1 MTDIKVFYHIAC
13 INNWKDIVRDQITKI
28 IFSGLYDKVSKIHCF
43 LVGNPTDLE
52 LYQSLLSKYGK
63 KIIIER
69 IEENGDESL
78 TLVNI
83 KNFINSNTK
92 FLYIHTKGVTR
103 YNTNTLVID
112 DYIHKI
118 ENLYENVADWNN
130 VMEYFLIKNHEIC
143 INKLDE
149 FDIVGINYVGN
160 ENNAR
165 INKHFSGNFWWCN
178 ANYYMSL
185 QEIMNYSECYIFN
198 ANPNHLSLFQ
208 TNLEGYRHYFHAYKM
223 ENYVDKNM

>member
-1 MTDIKVFYHIAC
+1 
-13 INNWKDIVRDQITKI
+13 
-28 IFSGLYDKVSKIHCF
+28 
-43 LVGNPTDLE
+43 VGNPNDLE

-69 IEENGDESL
+69 IEENGDEKL

-83 KNFINSNTK
+83 KKFITSNTK

-103 YNTNTLVID
+103 YNTNTLVTD

-130 VMEYFLIKNHEIC
+130 VMEYFLIKNHETC
-143 INKLDE
+143 IKKLDE
-149 FDIVGINYVGN
+149 FDILGINYLGDDRDY
-160 ENNAR
+160 R
-165 INKHFSGNFWWCN
+165 IKRHFSGNFWWCN
-178 ANYYMSL
+178 ANYYL
-185 QEIMNYSECYIFN
+185 LLPEIIESPEKYIF
-198 ANPNHLSLFQ
+198 AENPNHLSLFQ
-208 TNLEGYRHYFHAYKM
+208 TNLEGYKHYFHAYKM